1 MSGRCKFR
9 YSKVVPHRLFL
20 LGFYAYISRMFV
32 KQIKKKNKN
41 SDKQYVYYRLVH
53 TYKIGNKVRHQ
64 NILSLGEPRNTA
76 QGTAQG
82 PCRPDRGTC
91 HGQRSYFIFQGA
103 GL

>member
-41 SDKQYVYYRLVH
+41 SDKQYVYYRLGFAS
-53 TYKIGNKVRHQ
+53 K
-64 NILSLGEPRNTA
+64 
-76 QGTAQG
+76 
-82 PCRPDRGTC
+82 
-91 HGQRSYFIFQGA
+91 
-103 GL
+103 

>member
-1 MSGRCKFR
+1 
-9 YSKVVPHRLFL
+9 
-20 LGFYAYISRMFV
+20 MFV

-64 NILSLGEPRNTA
+64 NILSLGSLETLPRE
-76 QGTAQG
+76 TAQG